1 MDDMT
6 IKLRLMEARIV
17 MAAPPAAGP
26 AANASPYEKL
36 VFEKPA
42 IKAYVDR
49 LYNKGDINGANIF
62 MEYINDPQQAQNRY
76 GKEADYQAVFAKAD
90 ELMAAPAF
98 TSAKLAYSGFPMM
111 GEDGLRGQM
120 ESIGAVKAFSVTEED
135 PVTGM
140 TGTVEFE
147 AEADAKTAVEK
158 WDGAD
163 MGNDV
168 MLSLKYQ

>member
-1 MDDMT
+1 MT
-6 IKLRLMEARIV
+6 LTC
-17 MAAPPAAGP
+17 GC
-26 AANASPYEKL
+26 
-36 VFEKPA
+36 
-42 IKAYVDR
+42 
-49 LYNKGDINGANIF
+49 
-62 MEYINDPQQAQNRY
+62 
-76 GKEADYQAVFAKAD
+76 
-90 ELMAAPAF
+90 ELAAPAF